1 MPRLRVL
8 TTCPAHPSWV
18 PGQVVDV
25 PASEAGELV
34 REGRAELVRF
44 RNIERATEDRWRRSS
59 R

>member
-8 TTCPAHPSWV
+8 TTCPGEKWT
-18 PGQVVDV
+18 PGQVVDA
-25 PASEAGELV
+25 PPEQAQQLL

-44 RNIERATEDRWRRSS
+44 RNIERATEDRWRSS